1 MFVCIQ
7 AHNIY
12 ASGSI
17 YLIFTLI
24 MLFFCVFFHLMLLL
38 LFLLR
43 LLSRTHKKV
52 CIFTQMFSI
61 LWTHTHT
68 YTKRHAAVRKGIRFG
83 IYLQFEYTHQLEAH
97 SHILNEIR
105 FYDKLIG
112 SLLILSKMHWNN
124 QRIPCRV
131 IRWHTHTTKTH
142 LHYHMPLNLTTRE
155 N

>member
-1 MFVCIQ
+1 M
-7 AHNIY
+7 N
-12 ASGSI
+12 
-17 YLIFTLI
+17 
-24 MLFFCVFFHLMLLL
+24 
-38 LFLLR
+38 
-43 LLSRTHKKV
+43 
-52 CIFTQMFSI
+52 
-61 LWTHTHT
+61 THTHT

-131 IRWHTHTTKTH
+131 IRWHTHTQQKHTCIITCRSIWQREKINTSPQH
-142 LHYHMPLNLTTRE
+142 IQKYSPTVSIFASTLEHWKVNKSHFMLN
-155 N
+155 